1 MMQTMHPVSIRP
13 ALPQDGP
20 RILAMLGNLAS
31 FEGAAH
37 PPRLNLLALAN
48 DVFTPTPRLRIFVA
62 ESEASAPIGVISYFE
77 NYSSWEG
84 QTGIHITDLWVEA
97 EARRH
102 GVGAALIRHVIS
114 LHRSK
119 RIDVF
124 VLRENN
130 ARTFYEH
137 LGFAEQKEWCL
148 YRRDPDQ

>member
-1 MMQTMHPVSIRP
+1 MMRTMHPVSIRP
-13 ALPQDGP
+13 ALPEDGP

-37 PPRLNLLALAN
+37 PPRLDLLALAN
-48 DVFTPTPRLRIFVA
+48 DVFTPTPRLRILVA
-62 ESEASAPIGVISYFE
+62 ENEASAFLGVISYFE
-77 NYSSWEG
+77 NYSSWER
-84 QTGIHITDLWVEA
+84 QAGIHITDLWVEA

-114 LHRSK
+114 LHRAK

-124 VLRENN
+124 VLREND

-137 LGFAEQKEWCL
+137 LRFSEQKEWCL
-148 YRRDPDQ
+148 YRRDADQ